1 MGQWGGEALKIKAF
15 AIPRS
20 IKKRPSYKDPGRKI
34 GSWEV
39 ACTSDKERTLPAPDT
54 LPSLLLTLT
63 ALSGEFPT
71 AQVNRLPG
79 ADSYK
84 AFAVK
89 RLKRE
94 KLLHTYYRDGL
105 RGLRLT
111 GAAKRLL
118 LAQAPDRF
126 LPLLSGDTATNAP
139 KYTIPHRLRLHRMAE
154 VLVTM
159 HNTGISSFPW
169 EKPAVFQPILPGADS
184 AIVCPVYY
192 SSREVKE
199 IGPQAAQIRGSRA
212 TGLLLTEGGIFV
224 VYNTGSGQMKWEYKA
239 ELRLKA
245 LLQTEVC
252 QYRLPKQFQ
261 STGLRALVFGDGMGP
276 LELFMGAGDS
286 KTKNYFVLDGSYEHF
301 YYLTNDRRGEF
312 SLRLLCDADLKAA
325 LDEIL
330 SEDLSEGRPDWS
342 VENDALDGNG
352 APVLFA
358 YSCDMPRIRRFD
370 AALDLHGL
378 MGTLICFDFQLEA
391 LRRVC
396 GPRVRFQSIN
406 FEALERSVVYPQ
418 KEFN

>member
-1 MGQWGGEALKIKAF
+1 MGG
-15 AIPRS
+15 
-20 IKKRPSYKDPGRKI
+20 
-34 GSWEV
+34 
-39 ACTSDKERTLPAPDT
+39 ACTSDKNRPLPAPDT
-54 LPSLLLTLT
+54 LPGLLLTLT

-84 AFAVK
+84 ALAVK

-94 KLLHTYYRDGL
+94 KLLRTYYRDGL

-139 KYTIPHRLRLHRMAE
+139 KYTIPHRLRLHRMSE

-169 EKPAVFQPILPGADS
+169 EKPAVFQPTPPGADNP
-184 AIVCPVYY
+184 IVCPVYY

-199 IGPQAAQIRGSRA
+199 IGPQAVQIRGSRA

-224 VYNTGSGQMKWEYKA
+224 IYNTGGGQIKWEYKA

-252 QYRLPKQFQ
+252 QYRLPARFQ
-261 STGLRALVFGDGMGP
+261 RADLCALVFGNGMEP
-276 LELFMGAGDS
+276 LELFMGAGDCR
-286 KTKNYFVLDGSYEHF
+286 TKNYFVLDGSYEHF
-301 YYLTNDRRGEF
+301 YYLTSDRRGEF
-312 SLRLLCDADLKAA
+312 GLRLLCEPELKAA

-330 SEDLSEGRPDWS
+330 SEDLSEGRPNWS

-352 APVLFA
+352 DPVLFA
-358 YSCDMPRIRRFD
+358 YLCDMPRIKRFD
-370 AALDLHGL
+370 TALELHGR
-378 MGTLICFDFQLEA
+378 MGTLICFDYQLEV

-396 GPRVRFQSIN
+396 GPRVRFQSID
-406 FEALERSVVYPQ
+406 FEALERSVVYPE
-418 KEFN
+418 KEPD

>member
-1 MGQWGGEALKIKAF
+1 MAFTSNKEKAL
-15 AIPRS
+15 P
-20 IKKRPSYKDPGRKI
+20 D
-34 GSWEV
+34 
-39 ACTSDKERTLPAPDT
+39 PDT
-54 LPSLLLTLT
+54 LPGLLLTLT

-79 ADSYK
+79 SDSYK

-94 KLLHTYYRDGL
+94 KLIRTYYRDRL

-111 GAAKRLL
+111 STAKRLL
-118 LAQAPDRF
+118 LAQAPDCF
-126 LPLLSGDTATNAP
+126 SSLLSGDTATNAP
-139 KYTIPHRLRLHRMAE
+139 KYNTPHRLRLHRMAE

-159 HNTGISSFPW
+159 RNTGISSFPW
-169 EKPAVFQPILPGADS
+169 EKPAVFQPTPPDTDS
-184 AIVCPVYY
+184 PIVCPVYY
-192 SSREVKE
+192 CSREVKE

-212 TGLLLTEGGIFV
+212 TGLLFTEGGIFV

-252 QYRLPKQFQ
+252 QCRLPKRFQ
-261 STGLRALVFGDGMGP
+261 SADLRALVFGDGMEP

-312 SLRLLCDADLKAA
+312 GLRLLCKPELRAA
-325 LDEIL
+325 LDEVL
-330 SEDLSEGRPDWS
+330 SEDLADGRPDWS
-342 VENDALDGNG
+342 VENDAFDGQG
-352 APVLFA
+352 DPVLFA
-358 YSCDMPRIRRFD
+358 YLCDMPRIRRFD
-370 AALDLHGL
+370 TALDLYGL
-378 MGTLICFDFQLEA
+378 MGTLICFDFQLET

-396 GPRVRFQSIN
+396 GPRVRFQSID

-418 KEFN
+418 KEPD

>member
-1 MGQWGGEALKIKAF
+1 MKIKGL
-15 AIPRS
+15 PSRTPS
-20 IKKRPSYKDPGRKI
+20 KKRPSYKDPGRKI
-34 GSWEV
+34 GFWEV
-39 ACTSDKERTLPAPDT
+39 ACTSDKEKTLPTPDT
-54 LPSLLLTLT
+54 LPGLLLTLT

-94 KLLHTYYRDGL
+94 KLLRTYYRDGL

-126 LPLLSGDTATNAP
+126 SPLLSGDTVTNAP
-139 KYTIPHRLRLHRMAE
+139 KYTIPHRLRLHRIAE

-159 HNTGISSFPW
+159 RNTGIFAFPW
-169 EKPAVFQPILPGADS
+169 EKPAVFQPTPPGADS
-184 AIVCPVYY
+184 SIVCPVYY

-199 IGPQAAQIRGSRA
+199 IGPQAAQIRGSRT

-252 QYRLPKQFQ
+252 QYRLPEQFQ
-261 STGLRALVFGDGMGP
+261 SAALCALVFGDGMEP

-286 KTKNYFVLDGSYEHF
+286 RAKNYFVLDGSYEHF

-312 SLRLLCDADLKAA
+312 GLRLLCDPELKAA

-330 SEDLSEGRPDWS
+330 SEDLSKGRLDWS

-352 APVLFA
+352 DPVLFA
-358 YSCDMPRIRRFD
+358 YLCDMPRIRRFD
-370 AALDLHGL
+370 TALDLHGR

-396 GPRVRFQSIN
+396 GPRVRFQSID

-418 KEFN
+418 KEPD

>member
-1 MGQWGGEALKIKAF
+1 MGG
-15 AIPRS
+15 
-20 IKKRPSYKDPGRKI
+20 
-34 GSWEV
+34 
-39 ACTSDKERTLPAPDT
+39 ACTSNTNRTLPAPNT
-54 LPSLLLTLT
+54 LPGLLLALA

-84 AFAVK
+84 VLAVK

-94 KLLHTYYRDGL
+94 KLLRTYYRDGL

-169 EKPAVFQPILPGADS
+169 EKPAVFQPTPPGADNP
-184 AIVCPVYY
+184 IVCPVYY

-224 VYNTGSGQMKWEYKA
+224 TYNTGGGQMKWEYKA

-252 QYRLPKQFQ
+252 QYRLPARFQ
-261 STGLRALVFGDGMGP
+261 RADLCALVFGNGMEP

-286 KTKNYFVLDGSYEHF
+286 RTKNYFVLDGSYEHF
-301 YYLTNDRRGEF
+301 YYLTSDRRGEF
-312 SLRLLCDADLKAA
+312 GLRLLCEPELKAA

-330 SEDLSEGRPDWS
+330 SEDLSEGRPNWS

-352 APVLFA
+352 DPVLFA
-358 YSCDMPRIRRFD
+358 YLCDMPRIKRFD
-370 AALDLHGL
+370 TALELHRRT
-378 MGTLICFDFQLEA
+378 GTLICFDYQLEV

-406 FEALERSVVYPQ
+406 FEALERSVVYPE
-418 KEFN
+418 KEPD

>member
-1 MGQWGGEALKIKAF
+1 M
-15 AIPRS
+15 
-20 IKKRPSYKDPGRKI
+20 
-34 GSWEV
+34 

-54 LPSLLLTLT
+54 LPDLLLTLT

-71 AQVNRLPG
+71 VQVNRLPG

-84 AFAVK
+84 ALAVK

-94 KLLHTYYRDGL
+94 KLLRTYYRDGL

-111 GAAKRLL
+111 SAAKRLL
-118 LAQAPDRF
+118 LAQAPGRF

-159 HNTGISSFPW
+159 CNTGISSFPW
-169 EKPAVFQPILPGADS
+169 EKPAVFQPSPPGADCS
-184 AIVCPVYY
+184 IVCPVYY

-224 VYNTGSGQMKWEYKA
+224 VYNTGSSQMKWEYKA

-252 QYRLPKQFQ
+252 QYRLPAQFQ
-261 STGLRALVFGDGMGP
+261 RIGLCALVFGNGMEP

-286 KTKNYFVLDGSYEHF
+286 RTKNYFVLDGSYEHF

-312 SLRLLCDADLKAA
+312 SLRLLCELELKAA

-330 SEDLSEGRPDWS
+330 SEGLSESRPNWN

-352 APVLFA
+352 DPVLFA
-358 YSCDMPRIRRFD
+358 YLCDMPRIRRFD
-370 AALDLHGL
+370 TALDLHGRT
-378 MGTLICFDFQLEA
+378 GTLICFDFQLEA

-406 FEALERSVVYPQ
+406 FEALERSVVYPE
-418 KEFN
+418 KEPD